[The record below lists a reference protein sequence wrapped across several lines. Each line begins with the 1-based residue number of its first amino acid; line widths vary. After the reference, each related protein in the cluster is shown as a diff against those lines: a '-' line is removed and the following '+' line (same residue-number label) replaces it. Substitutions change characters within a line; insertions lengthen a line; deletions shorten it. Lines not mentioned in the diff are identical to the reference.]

1 VKYLKI
7 TIKNLLKNSNSGLY
21 SRSKF
26 SSSNLLLFALIFAV
40 IGGYIIYKS
49 FAANFTLTVDGN
61 AKSQTMDGFGVSI
74 NAHSWKNGELKPALD
89 MLVDQNGSTTFRI
102 VQEMADWEATNDDA
116 NANNYNWNY
125 YDPIYSGAT
134 TYDTAQAG
142 SNFADL
148 WNTIDYLHQKGIP
161 DSGIILSFMGPG
173 PSWNGGTSS
182 ISIAQ
187 TDEWAEMVTSAAYYG
202 YSHGH
207 TFGNFAPNNEQ
218 DGARVEGVNMT
229 AAVYATAMNKVATRL
244 DALGLTSMRLVAP
257 ETAQACNGMTYWNQM
272 ANFPNL
278 MAKVDHMALHDYNG
292 RTCSV
297 LGPLQGSAYPRNLW
311 MSEFSIFDQA
321 FPLLDQGASALLVWD
336 GYDSVYNHAILNGL
350 GSAPGN
356 DDGNAPALIAY
367 NQSTGVYTPRKSMY
381 QFGQL
386 FKYVPKGS
394 VKIGTSRSGGTGY
407 TYAFYDQTSGRVTI
421 MGQNTGAGSDTI
433 TTNLTN
439 LPPVSSFEYYQTNS
453 TQNMQRGTDVAV
465 TGSSFTFTVPANTIY
480 TLTSTSAPDT
490 TAPAINITAP
500 ANNATVSGIT
510 TVSANAS
517 DNIGV
522 AGVQFMLDGV
532 NLGTEDTSSPYS
544 ISWSSGLTTN
554 GAHTLTAVARDAAGN
569 TTTSSS
575 VNVTVSNVADST
587 PPTVNLTA
595 PTAGTTVSGS
605 SVALSANAADNNA
618 VAGVQFKVDNNNV
631 GSEDTVSPYSIN
643 WDSNSVA
650 DGNHTITAVARD
662 GAGNIATSSSITV
675 TVKNAAATGTLLL
688 GNQTIQATSDNNAA
702 GSAEAFKYIAAATGT
717 AGNISFYVNSG
728 TTATSLK
735 VGLYNDNA
743 GHPGTLLASVSVNSV
758 SQSSWN
764 SATLSPEVQLNSG
777 TAYWIAFLGVG
788 GGINYKDTATGSCS
802 ESFATAGQTNL
813 PSSWISGQIWPSC
826 TISAYVLAVSTGSK
840 TGDINGDNSINITD
854 LSFLL
859 SSFGQNTT
867 QCTTNTAF
875 KCDLSSPGDDVVNI
889 FDLSILLSNY
899 GT

>member
-1 VKYLKI
+1 
-7 TIKNLLKNSNSGLY
+7 
-21 SRSKF
+21 
-26 SSSNLLLFALIFAV
+26 
-40 IGGYIIYKS
+40 
-49 FAANFTLTVDGN
+49 
-61 AKSQTMDGFGVSI
+61 
-74 NAHSWKNGELKPALD
+74 
-89 MLVDQNGSTTFRI
+89 
-102 VQEMADWEATNDDA
+102 
-116 NANNYNWNY
+116 
-125 YDPIYSGAT
+125 
-134 TYDTAQAG
+134 
-142 SNFADL
+142 
-148 WNTIDYLHQKGIP
+148 
-161 DSGIILSFMGPG
+161 
-173 PSWNGGTSS
+173 
-182 ISIAQ
+182 
-187 TDEWAEMVTSAAYYG
+187 
-202 YSHGH
+202 
-207 TFGNFAPNNEQ
+207 
-218 DGARVEGVNMT
+218 
-229 AAVYATAMNKVATRL
+229 
-244 DALGLTSMRLVAP
+244 
-257 ETAQACNGMTYWNQM
+257 
-272 ANFPNL
+272 
-278 MAKVDHMALHDYNG
+278 
-292 RTCSV
+292 
-297 LGPLQGSAYPRNLW
+297 
-311 MSEFSIFDQA
+311 
-321 FPLLDQGASALLVWD
+321 
-336 GYDSVYNHAILNGL
+336 
-350 GSAPGN
+350 
-356 DDGNAPALIAY
+356 
-367 NQSTGVYTPRKSMY
+367 MY

>member
-1 VKYLKI
+1 VCFGSLIEEGLFMINTVSSKI
-7 TIKNLLKNSNSGLY
+7 RQSSFLISVFVLLAA
-21 SRSKF
+21 
-26 SSSNLLLFALIFAV
+26 ALMPAIHV
-40 IGGYIIYKS
+40 H
-49 FAANFTLTVDGN
+49 AANVNVTVDGN
-61 AKSQTMDGFGVSI
+61 SKSQTMDGFGVSI
-74 NAHSWKNGELKPALD
+74 NAHSWKNGQLKPALD
-89 MLVDQNGSTTFRI
+89 MLVDQNGSNTFRI

-173 PSWNGGTSS
+173 PSWNGGINVSS
-182 ISIAQ
+182 AQ

-207 TFGNFAPNNEQ
+207 TFGNFAPNNEM
-218 DGARVEGVNMT
+218 DWGHNEGITMT
-229 AAVYATAMNKVATRL
+229 AAVNAAAMNKVATRL
-244 DALGLTSMRLVAP
+244 DALGLTSMRLVVP
-257 ETAQACNGMTYWNQM
+257 EVAQTCNGITYWNQL
-272 ANFPNL
+272 ANFPNV
-278 MAKVDHMALHDYNG
+278 MAKVDHMALHDYSG
-292 RTCSV
+292 GTCSA
-297 LGPLQGSAYPRNLW
+297 LGSLQGSAYPTKNLW

-321 FPLLDQGASALLVWD
+321 FPLLDQGASGLLMWD
-336 GYDSVYNHAILNGL
+336 GYESVYNHGIVNGL
-350 GSAPGN
+350 GSSPGN
-356 DDGNAPALIAY
+356 DAGNAPALIAY

-407 TYAFYDQTSGRVTI
+407 TYAFYDQSSGRVTI
-421 MGQNTGAGSDTI
+421 MGQNTGTGSDTI

-439 LPPVSSFEYYQTNS
+439 LPPVSSFQYYQTNS

-500 ANNATVSGIT
+500 ANNATVSGST

-517 DNIGV
+517 DNVGV
-522 AGVQFMLDGV
+522 LGVQFKVDGTNV
-532 NLGTEDTSSPYS
+532 GSEDTTSPYS
-544 ISWSSGLTTN
+544 ITWNSAAVTN
-554 GAHTLTAVARDAAGN
+554 GSHTITAVARDAAGN
-569 TTTSSS
+569 STTSTS
-575 VNVTVSNVADST
+575 VSVTVSNVADT
-587 PPTVNLTA
+587 TLPTVNLTA

-605 SVALSANAADNNA
+605 SVALSANAADNIG
-618 VAGVQFKVDNNNV
+618 VAGVQFKVDGTNV
-631 GSEDTVSPYSIN
+631 GSEDTTSPYSFN
-643 WDSNSVA
+643 WDSTSVA
-650 DGNHTITAVARD
+650 DGDHAITAVARD
-662 GAGNIATSSSITV
+662 GAGNTATSNSVTI
-675 TVKNAAATGTLLL
+675 TVKNAAATGTLIL
-688 GNQTIQATSDNNAA
+688 GNQTIQATSDSNTA
-702 GSAEAFKYIAAATGT
+702 GSAEAFKYVAAASGT
-717 AGNISFYVNSG
+717 AGNISFYVDSG

-735 VGLYNDNA
+735 VGVYSDNA
-743 GHPGTLLASVSVNSV
+743 GHPGTLLASVSVNSIA
-758 SQSSWN
+758 QSSWN
-764 SATLSPEVQLNSG
+764 NATLSPAVQLNSG

-788 GGINYKDTATGSCS
+788 GGINYKDAATGSCS

-813 PSSWISGQIWPSC
+813 PSSWVSGQSWPSC
-826 TISAYVLAVSTGSK
+826 TISAYVLAASTGPKS
-840 TGDINGDNSINITD
+840 GDINGDNSVNITD

-859 SSFGQNTT
+859 SSYGQNTT
-867 QCTTNTAF
+867 QCVTNNAF
-875 KCDLSSPGDDVVNI
+875 KCDLSSPGDGIVNI

-899 GT
+899 GK